1 MFTALS
7 ERLTAT
13 LKRLTGRG
21 VLSEQDVT
29 EALREIRRHL
39 LEADVSFEVTT
50 GFVERVRERAVGV
63 IAVKSV
69 SPGQQVAK
77 LVHDELARMLGA
89 SDEDLARKVGAQHA
103 APLQFAP
110 VGPTVILLVGL
121 QGSGKTTTAAKLARR
136 LKLEQKAPGLV
147 AADPYR
153 PAAGEQL
160 RQLGEQVGV
169 PVFGKREAGNVVELV
184 RDALREAEKARCRTV
199 IVDTAG
205 RLQIDAEL
213 MDELKALRAAT
224 SPREVLLVADGMTG
238 QDAVRVARGFQEGV
252 GLTGAILTKLDGDA
266 RGGAAL
272 SIHGVTGVP
281 IKFIGIGEH
290 VGAQHA
296 APHLEPFDPVR
307 MAGRILGQGD
317 VVALVEKAA
326 ATIDAAAAERLEK
339 KARSK
344 QGMDLAD
351 FLVALK
357 QMQAMGPLQQV
368 LGLLPGVTP
377 QALKAVNADD
387 GRLQHVEAIVLSMTP
402 GERADPSVL
411 TGSRRLRIAKGAGRT
426 VQEVN
431 RLLEQ
436 FQQMR
441 KLLKRTYARY
451 GNSQS
456 AAARGAEGAELFPDR
471 RRGFALA
478 PRRAVRRDLGP
489 LQPAYQ
495 SRRHP
500 GRCGA
505 GARLARQ
512 GGAPDRHGPLAAEE
526 SGSAGQTPRLVGRVR
541 KPHGQRGEVAVFP
554 LVENPGAVFTPKARL
569 LVVNEERAVVAGPL
583 VVARRRAYHRE
594 WLLSFVGVKS
604 RAVVEPWRDHFV
616 AVEEPDADD

>member
-77 LVHDELARMLGA
+77 LVHDEIAALLGGTKRTL
-89 SDEDLARKVGAQHA
+89 D
-103 APLQFAP
+103 FAP

-169 PVFGKREAGNVVELV
+169 QVFPREQGAGSGTVLEVVQQAV
-184 RDALREAEKARCRTV
+184 REAEKARCRTV

-238 QDAVRVARGFQEGV
+238 QDAVRIARGFQEGV

-281 IKFIGIGEH
+281 IKFIGVGEH

-296 APHLEPFDPVR
+296 APQLEPFDPVR

-326 ATIDAAAAERLEK
+326 ATMDAEAAQRLEG

-344 QGMDLAD
+344 RGMDLAD

-357 QMQAMGPLQQV
+357 QMQAMGPIKQV
-368 LGLLPGVTP
+368 LGLLPGVNA
-377 QALKAVNADD
+377 QALKAVTADD
-387 GRLQHVEAIVLSMTP
+387 KRLRHVEAIVLSMTP
-402 GERADPSVL
+402 DERADPSIL

-441 KLLKRTYARY
+441 KLLKRT
-451 GNSQS
+451 
-456 AAARGAEGAELFPDR
+456 
-471 RRGFALA
+471 
-478 PRRAVRRDLGP
+478 
-489 LQPAYQ
+489 
-495 SRRHP
+495 
-500 GRCGA
+500 
-505 GARLARQ
+505 
-512 GGAPDRHGPLAAEE
+512 
-526 SGSAGQTPRLVGRVR
+526 
-541 KPHGQRGEVAVFP
+541 
-554 LVENPGAVFTPKARL
+554 
-569 LVVNEERAVVAGPL
+569 
-583 VVARRRAYHRE
+583 
-594 WLLSFVGVKS
+594 
-604 RAVVEPWRDHFV
+604 
-616 AVEEPDADD
+616 